1 MKKSKSRVAFYT
13 LGCKLNQFESEVL
26 ADSFLSAGAD
36 IVPVSENADIYIINT
51 CTVTS
56 KSEQKARRVIRK
68 ISRDYPGSVVVVTGC
83 YAQLD
88 PEKIEEIADNL
99 LVIPQDK
106 KHLLLKS
113 TEMLLDSCIDPEDAV
128 PLLKEFIRENS
139 GEKPARQSQP
149 QSPLN
154 PQTRPPSQSQP
165 LPQSQLLPESQPQ
178 TAKPDDSSFYTVTKG
193 FQFHS
198 RAFLKI
204 QDGCD
209 NFCRYCRVPLARGRS
224 RSLDPDIVI
233 SNIIDIEKSG
243 YNELVLTGVNISSYK
258 SGGLDLVSL
267 IEKIIAGTEKMRIRL
282 SSLEPDSIDG
292 RYLDIIKLER
302 ICGHFHLPVQSG
314 SDAVLSVMGRKYKR
328 DKVTDAVSILRQK
341 GNNPMISADVITGFP
356 GETDRDFE
364 DTCSLVTENEF
375 AYLHVFPFSPR
386 PGTAAYRM
394 KNHVPERVSTER
406 AEHLRNLSGKLFA
419 IYASKCI
426 GMSSPAI
433 IEGREGSLKDV
444 WNGISDNYLKL
455 KIKGFPEDK
464 DPVKGSIV
472 NCMIEKHRENEGNS
486 FDALFASFG

>member
-36 IVPVSENADIYIINT
+36 IVPVSESADIYIINT

-56 KSEQKARRVIRK
+56 KSEQKARRIIRK
-68 ISRDYPGSVVVVTGC
+68 ISRDYPGAVVVVTGC

-88 PEKIEEIADNL
+88 PDKIEDLADNL

-113 TEMLLDSCIDPEDAV
+113 TELLLDSCIEPQDAV
-128 PLLKEFIRENS
+128 PLLKEFIRENTGVKS
-139 GEKPARQSQP
+139 ASR
-149 QSPLN
+149 L
-154 PQTRPPSQSQP
+154 
-165 LPQSQLLPESQPQ
+165 QLKSQPQ
-178 TAKPDDSSFYTVTKG
+178 TQTVKPEESSFYTVTKG

-209 NFCRYCRVPLARGRS
+209 NFCKYCRVPLARGRS
-224 RSLDPDIVI
+224 RSLDPDHVI

-267 IEKIIAGTEKMRIRL
+267 IEKILAGTEKMRIRL
-282 SSLEPDSIDG
+282 SSLEPDSIDE
-292 RYLDIIKLER
+292 RYLDIIKMER

-314 SDAVLSVMGRKYKR
+314 SDTILSAMGRKYKR
-328 DKVTDAVSILRQK
+328 DKVTEAVSLLRQK

-356 GETDRDFE
+356 GETDKDFG
-364 DTCSLVTENEF
+364 DTCDLVIKNEF

-386 PGTAAYRM
+386 PGTAAFRM
-394 KNHVPERVSTER
+394 KNHVPERISTER

-419 IYASKCI
+419 SYASKCI
-426 GMSSPAI
+426 GMSASAI
-433 IEGREGSLKDV
+433 IEGREGALKDV

-455 KIKGFPEDK
+455 KIKGFQEDK
-464 DPVKGSIV
+464 DPLKGSIV
-472 NCMIEKHRENEGNS
+472 NCVIEKHRENEGNS
-486 FDALFASFG
+486 FDAGFTSFG